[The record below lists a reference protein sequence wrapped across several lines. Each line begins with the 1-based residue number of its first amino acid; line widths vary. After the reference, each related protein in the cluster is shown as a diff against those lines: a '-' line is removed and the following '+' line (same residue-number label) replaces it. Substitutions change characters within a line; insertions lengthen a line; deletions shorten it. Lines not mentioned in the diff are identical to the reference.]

1 MDDMLEKKGIPR
13 GTTIFLAG
21 GPGSGKT
28 TLAIQFLVNGAVS
41 NGESGLYV
49 VADETPYRLRT
60 NMMRFGFDIEKLE
73 EAGKLMILDIAP
85 IRYLPREEITIGIGK
100 KFSIKELREKIEES
114 IQKVGGKRVVI
125 DPITVLGFQ
134 YTDEVERR
142 YAMIDLLES
151 LSIMRTTNILVSE
164 LKGTGLEREHMF
176 EEYLAQGVIL
186 LRNIR
191 IKGRLVRSLQVE
203 KMRGLEIDTQPRP
216 YSISSKGIEVYPEE
230 TIL

>member
-1 MDDMLEKKGIPR
+1 
-13 GTTIFLAG
+13 
-21 GPGSGKT
+21 
-28 TLAIQFLVNGAVS
+28 
-41 NGESGLYV
+41 
-49 VADETPYRLRT
+49 
-60 NMMRFGFDIEKLE
+60 
-73 EAGKLMILDIAP
+73 
-85 IRYLPREEITIGIGK
+85 
-100 KFSIKELREKIEES
+100 
-114 IQKVGGKRVVI
+114 
-125 DPITVLGFQ
+125 VLGFQ